1 MSKTGDFLW
10 KLFCA
15 LVVFFYHRVD
25 NANADTTET
34 VKLCPLP
41 NQYVV
46 SCSGYKVGFEWLK
59 GGKISGKDATSN
71 EVKTLEI
78 PEYLKKDSL
87 AKTPNEDKIEA
98 LRYFFAQAGKNPQ
111 LKECQPSSTVKGS
124 ICKED
129 GDRTKVNGGTTV
141 AFDLLS
147 ILCSDPSDV
156 VCATCDGG
164 FVDDSLYQYDETG
177 IVANTWKFY
186 TIADC
191 YITDFT
197 DQTGTYNYIET
208 TSNPPIKHKFYYNTK
223 KATEA
228 LVGTPLPPSAT
239 TTEN

>member
-87 AKTPNEDKIEA
+87 ATTSNEYKIEA
-98 LRYFFAQAGKNPQ
+98 LRYFFAQAGGKTDLAEGLPIN
-111 LKECQPSSTVKGS
+111 TVEPK
-124 ICKED
+124 
-129 GDRTKVNGGTTV
+129 KVS
-141 AFDLLS
+141 DLLS
-147 ILCSDPSDV
+147 LLCSNPSDV

-228 LVGTPLPPSAT
+228 LVGTPLPQSAT